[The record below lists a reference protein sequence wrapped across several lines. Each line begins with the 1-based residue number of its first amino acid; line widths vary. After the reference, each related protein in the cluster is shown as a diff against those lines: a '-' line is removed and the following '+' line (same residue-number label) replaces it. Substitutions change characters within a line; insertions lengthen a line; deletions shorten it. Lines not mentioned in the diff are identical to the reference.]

1 MHSQLS
7 PGAARAADELHPT
20 MLCPR
25 RSSSAIVYVIVHQ
38 SGMRAAPDA
47 RFGDGSTLRA
57 DAGAPARPAAVR
69 EAELIRLAP
78 APIPVDLLELLP

>member
-1 MHSQLS
+1 MHSQLL
-7 PGAARAADELHPT
+7 PGGIHTADDLHPT

-25 RSSSAIVYVIVHQ
+25 RPSSAIVYVIVHQ

-47 RFGDGSTLRA
+47 RSGGSTLWA
-57 DAGAPARPAAVR
+57 EAGAPARPAAVR

-78 APIPVDLLELLP
+78 APLPIDLLELLS